1 MRASEDD
8 SESDCHLDS
17 DVVGRFSLSI
27 TRLARILRQQDS
39 SQLTPALASAL
50 ATIVRQGPISLRDL
64 AAAEGVSPSTITKLV
79 ARLESE
85 ELIERVLD
93 SRDRRVHWVML
104 SAGGRRRIERYRVS
118 RNAWLAE
125 QLSRLAE
132 PERQHLGSVLAVLE
146 RLAAVAGP
154 DPVGRPLPSD
164 HPLRGM
170 SLGED

>member
-1 MRASEDD
+1 MTTVAA
-8 SESDCHLDS
+8 SESDWHLDS
-17 DVVGRFSLSI
+17 DVVGRLSLSI

-39 SQLTPALASAL
+39 SRLTPALASAL

-85 ELIERVLD
+85 ELIERVVD
-93 SRDRRVHWVML
+93 IRDRRVHWVML
-104 SAGGRRRIERYRVS
+104 SAGGRRRIERYRVN

-125 QLSRLAE
+125 QLSGLAK
-132 PERQHLGSVLAVLE
+132 PERQHLDLVLGVLE

-154 DPVGRPLPSD
+154 DPVGKPLPP
-164 HPLRGM
+164 HHRLQGT
-170 SLGED
+170 SLAED